1 LTFAGSA
8 NNYECYETP
17 VPIMLPTPASKLTS
31 QKLVSLENPA
41 FRPLDIDTLY
51 HSRAITSLRWSMD
64 GNFLYFETNITGR
77 YNIWEVPSEGGWP
90 TQLTVSDER
99 NMLEDPS
106 PDGRH
111 LLYAQ
116 DEQGNEKPNLF
127 LLSLEDYTTRNI
139 TQTEKIGYRDMRWA
153 PDSKSLIFAA
163 ERESPGAYPIWQ
175 LDPQTGTIKKIVSN
189 EAGDCEFLEYSPDGK
204 KIAYSTTRNYQYS
217 GVRVKDLEAGT
228 ETVLAPIDDKS
239 TTIVQGWTRDNK
251 RVYVTS
257 NANEQG
263 IEAVAL
269 LELKEN
275 PELKWQT
282 LGDWDSQLVD
292 ISPTEDRFAYFINEA
307 GNLRLLLRDLN
318 GQEEEIPPT
327 QGVVSMARFSP
338 DGKRLA
344 ILHAQGDSPHDIWV
358 YDIKART
365 LKQIT
370 SSLIGG
376 LNQENFVN
384 PRLIVYP
391 SYDETPI
398 ASFLYIPP
406 NIKQD
411 NSHPAIVY
419 PHGGPQ
425 WEHFNSW
432 YPRLQ
437 YFLSHGYIIIAPNYR
452 GSTGFGRTFTES
464 LRKDCGRADL
474 NDLVAAIDYL
484 KKTGYVDPDRIAIMG
499 GSWGGY
505 LTLMAL
511 TKTPELWA
519 AGVSIVP
526 LANWFTAHANEDP
539 VLQKNDEW
547 LMGDPVA
554 DKELWHDRSPL
565 YFADKIK
572 APLLLLAGKND
583 IRCPV
588 GETMQMAEAARK
600 NGVAVEL
607 KIYENEGHQFV
618 RKENE
623 IDSIKRAATFLETHI
638 GRKTS

>member
-1 LTFAGSA
+1 M
-8 NNYECYETP
+8 
-17 VPIMLPTPASKLTS
+17 IPTPASKLSS
-31 QKLVSLENPA
+31 QKLASPDNPSYH
-41 FRPLDIDTLY
+41 PLDIDTLY
-51 HSRAITSLRWSMD
+51 HTRAIESLRWSMD
-64 GNFLYFETNITGR
+64 GQSLYFETNITGR
-77 YNIWEVPSEGGWP
+77 YNIWQVPSEGGWP
-90 TQLTVSDER
+90 MQLTVSDER
-99 NMLEDPS
+99 HFLEDPS

-139 TQTEKIGYRDMRWA
+139 TQSDKIGYRDMKWS
-153 PDSKSLIFAA
+153 PDGKSLIFAS

-175 LDPQTGTIKKIVSN
+175 LDPQTGTVKKIVSN

-204 KIAYSTTRNYQYS
+204 KIAYSTTRNYQYT

-239 TTIVQGWTRDNK
+239 TTIVQGWTRDSK
-251 RVYVTS
+251 RVYVNS
-257 NANEQG
+257 NANDQG

-275 PELKWQT
+275 PEFKWQT
-282 LGDWDSQLVD
+282 LGEWDSQLVD
-292 ISPTEDRFAYFINEA
+292 VSPTEDRFAYFINQA
-307 GNLRLLLRDLN
+307 GNLRLILRDLN
-318 GQEEEIPPT
+318 GQEEEIPPAA
-327 QGVVSMARFSP
+327 GVVRMARFSP

-344 ILHAQGDSPHDIWV
+344 IIHAQGDSPHDIWI

-370 SSLIGG
+370 LSLVGG

-384 PRLIVYP
+384 PHLVVYP

-406 NIKQD
+406 NIKAD
-411 NSHPAIVY
+411 SSHPAIVY

-432 YPRLQ
+432 FPRLQ

-452 GSTGFGRTFTES
+452 GSTGYGRSFTES

-474 NDLVAAIDYL
+474 NDLVAGVDYL
-484 KKTGYVDPDRIAIMG
+484 KKTGYVDPNRIAIMG

-511 TKTPELWA
+511 TKTPEIWA

-539 VLQKNDEW
+539 VLAKNDEW
-547 LMGDPVA
+547 LMGDPVT

-565 YFADKIK
+565 FFADKIK

-588 GETMQMAEAARK
+588 SETMQMAEAARK
-600 NGVAVEL
+600 NGVPVEL

-623 IDSIKRAATFLETHI
+623 IDSIKRAAKFLETHI